1 MTDDLIHTLLVT
13 HLWCIAP
20 EIPLD
25 DIDRTADL
33 RDECDIDSMDF
44 MTLITALGKDLP
56 LPGADYD
63 QMRSFDDLLGY
74 LRSHAA

>member
-1 MTDDLIHTLLVT
+1 MSSRKTPAKPCEIPARHYQKPATSGKAMTDDLIHTLLVT

-33 RDECDIDSMDF
+33 RD
-44 MTLITALGKDLP
+44 A
-56 LPGADYD
+56 
-63 QMRSFDDLLGY
+63 MR
-74 LRSHAA
+74 H

>member
-1 MTDDLIHTLLVT
+1 
-13 HLWCIAP
+13 
-20 EIPLD
+20 
-25 DIDRTADL
+25 
-33 RDECDIDSMDF
+33 MDF

-56 LPGADYD
+56 MPGADYD